1 MTTLPPGQ
9 DNTTTEDDPFD
20 IDKYRQ
26 AAEVAYSFSK
36 QKLEDAGS
44 QERETIGKGAS
55 EQRTSAEQAQQFK
68 DTEEARDYNQAQR
81 GYRY

>member
-44 QERETIGKGAS
+44 QERA
-55 EQRTSAEQAQQFK
+55 SAEQAQQFK

>member
-1 MTTLPPGQ
+1 MNALT
-9 DNTTTEDDPFD
+9 NTGTDTATNFD
-20 IDKYRQ
+20 LNNFEALLNRLE
-26 AAEVAYSFSK
+26 AS
-36 QKLEDAGS
+36 KLEDAGT

-55 EQRTSAEQAQQFK
+55 EQRTSAEQGQQFK